1 MRKRLT
7 FANVA
12 SGLALTIA
20 LGMLVTGSAISGGS
34 KVPGKNGVK
43 SSDIAP
49 RAVGTSDIANNG
61 VKADDVEDLVF
72 TPLSLAGSQCQA
84 APPGGYFAPQGAID
98 AQGIVHL
105 QGGVYQCTG
114 TNMLTLPAQLR
125 PSAGLEF
132 VAFSGG
138 STAFAGS
145 VVIAPSGAVTN
156 TSGTNAGIH
165 HLDGITYKP

>member
-1 MRKRLT
+1 MRKQLT
-7 FANVA
+7 FSNVA

-43 SSDIAP
+43 SSDIAAK
-49 RAVGTSDIANNG
+49 AVGTSDIASNG
-61 VKADDVEDLVF
+61 VKADDVEDLAF
-72 TPLSLAGSQCQA
+72 TALGLAGSQCQVPTSA
-84 APPGGYFAPQGAID
+84 YYSPQAAID
-98 AQGIVHL
+98 AQGVVHL
-105 QGGVYQCTG
+105 QGAVASCTG
-114 TNMLTLPAQLR
+114 TSMLILPAQFR
-125 PSAGLEF
+125 PTRVLEF
-132 VAFSGG
+132 TAFSGG

-145 VVIAPSGAVTN
+145 VVIQPDGAVVN